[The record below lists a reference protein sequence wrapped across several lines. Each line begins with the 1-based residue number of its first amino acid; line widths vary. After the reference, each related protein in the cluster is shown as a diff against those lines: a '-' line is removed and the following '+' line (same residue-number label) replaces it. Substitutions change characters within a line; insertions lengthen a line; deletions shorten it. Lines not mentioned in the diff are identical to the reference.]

1 MSLSTKI
8 QKSVRIERIELI
20 SYYDLGGQN
29 KIYKGKMVQVNQITG
44 QNVTTD
50 VILKT
55 AQTDKNSR
63 FSSYLESENN
73 IILQLSDV
81 EGVCKSYGIHQV
93 HNQFN
98 G

>member
-1 MSLSTKI
+1 MSLSTKV
-8 QKSVRIERIELI
+8 QKSVRIESLELI

-55 AQTDKNSR
+55 A
-63 FSSYLESENN
+63 
-73 IILQLSDV
+73 
-81 EGVCKSYGIHQV
+81 
-93 HNQFN
+93 
-98 G
+98 